1 MIGPAPFSI
10 LRRFS
15 SGRSAPAASRCD
27 LCGTAIGKEHPHLV
41 KPEGG
46 TVVCSCPACALLFP
60 GRPGARFKRVPSDVV
75 EVRSREDAWSGLAV
89 PIGLAFF
96 VRSSAE
102 GRVVGFYPSPAGPT
116 PAPVDPE
123 AWRRLVD
130 EVPEVSRM
138 EDDVQAL
145 LVHRLDGAR
154 DTFIVPIDRCFDLVG
169 RLRLK
174 WRGISGGEE
183 ARSELVGFFRK
194 LREGGTHA

>member
-1 MIGPAPFSI
+1 MTGPAPFSI

-15 SGRSAPAASRCD
+15 SQRPVSAASRCE
-27 LCGTAIGKEHPHLV
+27 LCGAAIGTEHPHLV

-60 GRPGARFKRVPSDVV
+60 GRPGARFKRVPPEVV
-75 EVRSREDAWSGLAV
+75 EIQGGEDAWSGLAV

-102 GRVVGFYPSPAGPT
+102 KRVVAFYPSPAGPT

-123 AWRRLVD
+123 AWRRLSDQVR
-130 EVPEVSRM
+130 EVSRM
-138 EDDVQAL
+138 EEDVQAL
-145 LVHRLDGAR
+145 LVHRLDGAN

-169 RLRLK
+169 RLRVK

-183 ARSELVGFFRK
+183 ARSEIVGFFRK